1 MYRFFFSDVLCHL
14 RSLKLQRTNIA
25 VYYRSY
31 SLSSEFGKTQHTYP
45 VALWSVS
52 SVIIK
57 HPGPEEDLRWC
68 HQGND
73 CFTGVVW
80 KACCLTVWGGVRAM
94 GKWSRE
100 YPTLLEPQ
108 PCLERTLCVFPDWHS
123 LWRGH
128 NNMTR
133 EGRGSGLFVWHPP
146 LYSPRL
152 WHCMNLLNFSL
163 RGFSP

>member
-1 MYRFFFSDVLCHL
+1 M
-14 RSLKLQRTNIA
+14 
-25 VYYRSY
+25 
-31 SLSSEFGKTQHTYP
+31 SS
-45 VALWSVS
+45 LWSS
-52 SVIIK
+52 IIQVPRWWY
-57 HPGPEEDLRWC
+57 HPGNHFHWC
-68 HQGND
+68 CFGCMKGMLFD
-73 CFTGVVW
+73 C
-80 KACCLTVWGGVRAM
+80 VRVT

-100 YPTLLEPQ
+100 YPTLLE

-146 LYSPRL
+146 LRSPRL

-163 RGFSP
+163 GGFSPYMPPSTLQKFRPQEWGEQKENSAWGVKKEEGNWIRAEVFGPRRLWRVKT

>member
-1 MYRFFFSDVLCHL
+1 MMMSSRKQFSLVLFWL
-14 RSLKLQRTNIA
+14 YERRA
-25 VYYRSY
+25 VW
-31 SLSSEFGKTQHTYP
+31 LCE
-45 VALWSVS
+45 
-52 SVIIK
+52 
-57 HPGPEEDLRWC
+57 
-68 HQGND
+68 
-73 CFTGVVW
+73 
-80 KACCLTVWGGVRAM
+80 GGVRAT

-100 YPTLLEPQ
+100 YPSLLKPQ

-146 LYSPRL
+146 LRSPRL

-163 RGFSP
+163 RGFSPYMPPSNLQKFRLQPSSGMRRAERKECLRGKERGGELEKRGGFWTPEALAC